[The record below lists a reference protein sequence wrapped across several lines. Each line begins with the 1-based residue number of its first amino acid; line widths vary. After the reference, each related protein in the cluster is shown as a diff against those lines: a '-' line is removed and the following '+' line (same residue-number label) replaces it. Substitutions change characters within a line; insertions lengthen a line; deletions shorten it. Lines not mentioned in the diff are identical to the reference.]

1 MIKFYI
7 YDGTT
12 LVILI
17 ILVMDSMINMYTF
30 EIRIRAIDIYPLT
43 LQVLFNVTLGN
54 CAYVVVL
61 INFFI
66 TLCVNSLIIMR

>member
-1 MIKFYI
+1 
-7 YDGTT
+7 
-12 LVILI
+12 
-17 ILVMDSMINMYTF
+17 MINMYTF